1 MKNKWD
7 KAKTFIKE
15 EVRLDALSTVLFLV
29 AFSFGIGSLSAISM
43 WFALALIFPLIL
55 GVLMVTV
62 GNMAVKNN
70 TMWQESKKR
79 IDLIRDYN
87 QVIDEIIRVVKSDA
101 A

>member
-7 KAKTFIKE
+7 KAKTFIKK

-43 WFALALIFPLIL
+43 WFALALIFPLVL

-62 GNMAVKNN
+62 GNMTVKHN
-70 TMWQESKKR
+70 TMLQESKKR
-79 IDLIRDYN
+79 IDLIMEYN
-87 QVIDEIIRVVKSDA
+87 EFLDKMA
-101 A
+101 KAYKK